1 MRATLV
7 LLLALSSTLAA
18 EARAQ
23 RFVEVAAD
31 RGLPET
37 SAFRC
42 VWTDLDGD
50 GWADVVLNNE
60 TYLRSV
66 ADPRGGRRFIR
77 LEGGLDP
84 VKPDLTLHADLDE
97 DGAQDALV
105 AWSLDPSKPGFVDP
119 GRRSAVRL
127 LRHDPSSGA
136 ACVGSTVHPSAV
148 LPPEA
153 ITCAAWLDADRDG
166 RLDLVV
172 AGSYRE
178 GGGPLEAYPVR
189 LYRGLGRGAFEEVTD
204 RAGLTLRVAPGQL
217 DSRRSI
223 FGLTTADIDGDGW
236 MDILATAYGRQR
248 NLLWLNQRDGTF
260 RDIGLASGF
269 AGDEDTS
276 GAYSAETKRFF
287 KERYGQEREDEAPF
301 RSNGNTFGAAVGDV
315 EGDGDWDVLLCE
327 ITHSWAG
334 PSSDLSALLENLGV
348 TPTRFRR
355 RPEAVARPHDGPSWN
370 QGDLYCGMLDADGDG
385 LLDLL
390 MASGDYPD
398 GPQRLRLFRQT
409 SPLAFEDV
417 TDAAG
422 ITLDNSAQ
430 LSLCDYDR
438 DGDVDILTGRTNM
451 RLPADRQRP
460 LRPYLYENRS
470 PPRHWLQVRLRGLG
484 AERGG
489 SNREGIGAT
498 IVAEVRNRWSSNA
511 SPGAPRQLIQRQ
523 LHGGLGHAG
532 QNGLYEANLG
542 LGDAA
547 VVARL
552 TVRWPGPGDR
562 TSVFEDVPADRGW
575 LVVEEEGGQGSG
587 AGGAATGRLVP
598 LGPD

>member
-1 MRATLV
+1 VRTTL
-7 LLLALSSTLAA
+7 LLLALTCPAW
-18 EARAQ
+18 AQ
-23 RFVEVAAD
+23 EGPRFVEVAAE

-50 GWADVVLNNE
+50 GWADAVLNHE
-60 TYLRSV
+60 TFLRSV
-66 ADPRGGRRFIR
+66 PDPKGGRRFVR
-77 LEGGLDP
+77 LTGGLDP
-84 VKPDLTLHADLDE
+84 VRPDLTLYADLDE

-105 AWSLDPSKPGFVDP
+105 AWSLDPSKPGYTDP
-119 GRRSAVRL
+119 GRRTSVRL
-127 LRHDPSSGA
+127 LAHDPSSGA
-136 ACVGSTVHPSAV
+136 ACVGSAVHPSAV
-148 LPPEA
+148 LPPEM
-153 ITCAAWLDADRDG
+153 ITAAAWLDADRDG

-172 AGSYRE
+172 AGNYRE

-189 LYRGLGRGAFEEVTD
+189 LYRGLGGGAFEEVTD
-204 RAGLTLRVAPGQL
+204 RAGLTLRVPAGQL
-217 DSRRSI
+217 DSRRPI

-260 RDIGLASGF
+260 QDVGMASGF
-269 AGDEDTS
+269 AGDDDTS
-276 GAYSAETKRFF
+276 GVYSAETKRYF
-287 KERYGQEREDEAPF
+287 KERYGQEREDEPPF
-301 RSNGNTFGAAVGDV
+301 RSNGNTFDAAVGDV
-315 EGDGDWDVLLCE
+315 DGDGDWDVLLAM

-334 PSSDLSALLENLGV
+334 PSSDLSALLENITERQGV

-355 RPEAVARPHDGPSWN
+355 HPEAVARPREGPNWN
-370 QGDLYCGMLDADGDG
+370 QGDLYCGMFDADNDG

-398 GPQRLRLFRQT
+398 TNRLRLFRQT
-409 SPLAFEDV
+409 SPLVFEDV

-422 ITLDNSAQ
+422 ITLDNTAQ
-430 LSLCDYDR
+430 ISLCDYDR
-438 DGDVDILTGRTNM
+438 DGDVDILTGRTNT
-451 RLPADRQRP
+451 RLPPDRQRP
-460 LRPYLYENRS
+460 MRPYLYENRS

-484 AERGG
+484 AARGG

-498 IVAEVRNRWSSNA
+498 IVAELEGGRSVR
-511 SPGAPRQLIQRQ
+511 RQLQ
-523 LHGGLGHAG
+523 GGHGHAG
-532 QNGLYEANLG
+532 HNGLYEATLG

-547 VVARL
+547 VVKRL
-552 TVRWPGPGDR
+552 TVRWPGPVDR

-575 LVVEEEGGQGSG
+575 LVVEEKDGEGSG

>member
-1 MRATLV
+1 VRTSLL
-7 LLLALSSTLAA
+7 LLLALTTAA
-18 EARAQ
+18 SAQ
-23 RFVEVAAD
+23 EGPRFVEVAAD

-42 VWTDLDGD
+42 VWSDLDGD
-50 GWADVVLNNE
+50 GWADAVLNHE

-66 ADPRGGRRFIR
+66 PDPKGGRRFVR

-84 VKPDLTLHADLDE
+84 VKPDLTLYADLDE
-97 DGAQDALV
+97 DGGQDALV
-105 AWSLDPSKPGFVDP
+105 AWSFDPSKPGWQDP

-148 LPPEA
+148 LPPEM
-153 ITCAAWLDADRDG
+153 ITAAAWLDADRDG

-172 AGSYRE
+172 AGNYRE

-189 LYRGLGRGAFEEVTD
+189 LFAGRGGGAFEEVTD
-204 RAGLTLRVAPGQL
+204 RAGLTLRVPAGEL
-217 DSRRSI
+217 DSRRPI
-223 FGLTTADIDGDGW
+223 FGLTTADVDGDGW

-260 RDIGLASGF
+260 RDVGMASGF

-287 KERYGQEREDEAPF
+287 KERYGQEREDEPPF

-315 EGDGDWDVLLCE
+315 DGDGDWDVLLAE
-327 ITHSWAG
+327 ITHSWGG
-334 PSSDLSALLENLGV
+334 PSSDLLALLENLGV
-348 TPTRFRR
+348 TPTKFRR
-355 RPEAVARPHDGPSWN
+355 RPEAVARPHEGPSWN

-398 GPQRLRLFRQT
+398 ANRLRLFRQT
-409 SPLAFEDV
+409 SPLVFEDV

-422 ITLDNSAQ
+422 ITLDNTAQ
-430 LSLCDYDR
+430 ISLCDYDR
-438 DGDVDILTGRTNM
+438 DGDMDILTGRTNT
-451 RLPADRQRP
+451 RLPPDRQRP
-460 LRPYLYENRS
+460 MRPYLYENRS
-470 PPRHWLQVRLRGLG
+470 PPRHWLQVRVRGLG

-498 IVAEVRNRWSSNA
+498 IVAELGARSVR
-511 SPGAPRQLIQRQ
+511 RQL
-523 LHGGLGHAG
+523 LGGHGHAG
-532 QNGLYEANLG
+532 QNGLYEATLG
-542 LGDAA
+542 LGRALGDVA
-547 VVARL
+547 VVKRL
-552 TVRWPGPGDR
+552 TVRWPGPVDR

-575 LVVEEEGGQGSG
+575 LVVEEKDGN
-587 AGGAATGRLVP
+587 GRLVP